1 MRRLEMQL
9 LGKAMVKALRHK
21 TLNGKTEDGWTPM
34 QSVCRY
40 LRESDTNIL
49 ACVAGNYRNE
59 DGEFRF
65 ERFVD
70 ESGRYW
76 LRSIEAL
83 GYAEPDREFAEPD
96 RSAGAPHQSDDDW
109 GDQWQGEG
117 EAKLEE
123 TDRSA
128 GAPDDDWGDQWQGVG
143 EAKLEDPD
151 RSAGAPPAS
160 DGNWEWQ
167 GEGEAKLEECEA
179 KEENEEY
186 SPTSPAEWTPQMQQ
200 VAARQ
205 QALQQELKEST
216 ASLEQDI
223 DKLNLMQQQH
233 MQMMQQQELQQ
244 VLQEKQRLEMR
255 QQQEIEEK
263 QRQKRQR
270 LDDEEGEDLAKSCE
284 ARRAAEMEAEGAHM
298 LKLQEQRAVAAAV
311 AAAAYRPSPPPPQP
325 RWSPPG
331 HIATAAAPA
340 AWRPP
345 PPSWQPPSPQWQPP
359 PPSPQW
365 QPPPP
370 PKFQPHDVRYQA
382 FLSLKRELGI

>member
-1 MRRLEMQL
+1 
-9 LGKAMVKALRHK
+9 
-21 TLNGKTEDGWTPM
+21 M

-70 ESGRYW
+70 ESGRY
-76 LRSIEAL
+76 LLHCIEAL
-83 GYAEPDREFAEPD
+83 EYAEPDREFAEPD

-109 GDQWQGEG
+109 GDQ
-117 EAKLEE
+117 
-123 TDRSA
+123 
-128 GAPDDDWGDQWQGVG
+128 
-143 EAKLEDPD
+143 
-151 RSAGAPPAS
+151 
-160 DGNWEWQ
+160 WQ

-205 QALQQELKEST
+205 QALQQELKKST

-233 MQMMQQQELQQ
+233 LQMMQQQEELQQ

-270 LDDEEGEDLAKSCE
+270 LDDEEGEDFAKSCE

-325 RWSPPG
+325 RWPPPG
-331 HIATAAAPA
+331 RIATAAAPA

-382 FLSLKRELGI
+382 ILSLKRELGI